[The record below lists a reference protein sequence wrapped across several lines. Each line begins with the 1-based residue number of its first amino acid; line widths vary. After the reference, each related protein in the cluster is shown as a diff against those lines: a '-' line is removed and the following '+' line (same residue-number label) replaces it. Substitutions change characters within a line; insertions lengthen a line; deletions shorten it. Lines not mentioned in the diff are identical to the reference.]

1 MCIYTAYFVVIF
13 SWGQWL
19 RERYFSL
26 LQKTKLHCFLTL
38 RRMEIKIIIRMYTYS
53 TQTYIYTHTHLPMK
67 YILPREEWIIVFV
80 VTENRYTA
88 VDNNYYSPYAR
99 HIPIYCSTIF
109 RQTRIIILYSTARSL
124 NRSNGKIRQIF
135 YKHIIFKYNIIKRI
149 NWKIDPRPDNCSFV
163 RVLWNVPTI
172 HIQYTYTHTHIYTG
186 LM

>member
-1 MCIYTAYFVVIF
+1 
-13 SWGQWL
+13 
-19 RERYFSL
+19 
-26 LQKTKLHCFLTL
+26 
-38 RRMEIKIIIRMYTYS
+38 MEIKIIIRIYTYS
-53 TQTYIYTHTHLPMK
+53 TQTYTHTHTHTHLPMK
-67 YILPREEWIIVFV
+67 YIRPREEWIIVFV

-109 RQTRIIILYSTARSL
+109 GQTRIIILYSTARSL
-124 NRSNGKIRQIF
+124 NRLNGKIRQIL
-135 YKHIIFKYNIIKRI
+135 YKYIIFKYYIIKRI

-172 HIQYTYTHTHIYTG
+172 LYTIYIHTYTYIYTG